1 MPASPAS
8 GDQVFWMRRF
18 FLTVVTAS
26 SLVLIP
32 WIGYLAVSL
41 PTHYVASQWKVAWV
55 GFDIALVMML
65 SWTAWNA
72 WHRRQLLVLTAI
84 ITATLLVCDAWFDVV
99 LDWGTRH
106 VAVSIAT
113 AVLAE
118 LPLAGLL
125 VRVAVRLIRA
135 VQRARWAELGRDGE
149 PPSIWRMS
157 ITDLAG
163 QDHRTLG
170 DSDTAVPR

>member
-1 MPASPAS
+1 M
-8 GDQVFWMRRF
+8 
-18 FLTVVTAS
+18 
-26 SLVLIP
+26 
-32 WIGYLAVSL
+32 
-41 PTHYVASQWKVAWV
+41 
-55 GFDIALVMML
+55 
-65 SWTAWNA
+65 
-72 WHRRQLLVLTAI
+72 LTAI

-113 AVLAE
+113 ALLAE

-163 QDHRTLG
+163 QDRRTLG